1 MDSAK
6 LSGANGVN
14 GAKMPESKISKSR
27 TLRALDSARAGD
39 LTKDSALKKSAL
51 DSAALDSTT
60 LDSILDSAP
69 ESAFGGASENGAFNS
84 GSGAFGSAFDNA
96 SYAATIDDIS
106 AITPSQYCAIFC
118 KKDAKL
124 LAQLDLESF
133 IYKFASLLAR
143 PKGFYLQGDLQSHK
157 KIIDELETL
166 TIPPMPRIPNLDK
179 ELFILQKF
187 GTLRLKDI
195 FAFSQILSYFENLLN
210 MSEIVPES
218 SFYTLLHKIE
228 IPQILKETICIF
240 ESNGELIDKKFVEI
254 HNIKQNISNTKDQ
267 IKSELHRL
275 SNNKSLE
282 PYLVD
287 RQIHLVFD
295 AQTLLLKAGYTHAL
309 KGSVLDRSQGGF
321 FYVLPQ
327 SIERLYARQ
336 KDLQD
341 ALEVQISALC
351 KEVSAVMQK
360 HLAFLRFINGAFDRF
375 DLLFARIEFAKTLE
389 LEFIMPYNPQKSPQK
404 SAPNPNPARQN
415 HALKPESKKLDSSAE
430 SAPASHTHAAPAYT
444 APAYTAPICAP
455 IILKDFCHPIL
466 QNPTP
471 LSIDFS
477 QQLLVLTGVNAGG
490 KTMLLKS
497 ILSAAFLAKH
507 LLPMKCNAHHSKIAH
522 FKHICA
528 IISDPQNTKN
538 DISTFAGRMLQ
549 FSQNLAL
556 ENMLL
561 GVDEIELGTDAD
573 EAASLYKTLLQTM
586 LAKNNKI
593 IITTHHKRL
602 AALMADDARVQMSAA
617 LFDIKRGAPT
627 YAFMH
632 GSIGKSYAF
641 ETAQRYGIPKHIIS
655 KAIAHYGSDKERLNE
670 LIERSSKLE
679 IELKSKNRA
688 LDQKIQA
695 AESKRQEYLELIA
708 NLKQD
713 HQRQLQALEKTYQ
726 DALNTLKKEAKDISD
741 IHRNI
746 NNAHQILKKAPKYS
760 APKDTP
766 KKLSVGDLVAYKDT
780 RGVILRLESSQC
792 LIELDSGMR
801 AKVDKHELRYIASGA
816 KNGGA
821 GGANASGGASGA
833 NGGISGAKSVKSKG
847 LKSLANIKLDYTPR
861 ASVSLDLHGL
871 RAEEAIEKLED
882 FISDALIAGFDEV
895 LVYHGIGTGRLA
907 KVVRDVLSAH
917 PRVLSFDDAPPNMGG
932 MGAKIIKL

>member
-1 MDSAK
+1 M
-6 LSGANGVN
+6 
-14 GAKMPESKISKSR
+14 
-27 TLRALDSARAGD
+27 
-39 LTKDSALKKSAL
+39 DSALKKTAL
-51 DSAALDSTT
+51 DSAALDSI
-60 LDSILDSAP
+60 SDSAP
-69 ESAFGGASENGAFNS
+69 ESAFGGALENGALNS
-84 GSGAFGSAFDNA
+84 GSGAFGNALDNA

-157 KIIDELETL
+157 RIIDELESL

-187 GTLRLKDI
+187 GALRLKDI

-228 IPQILKETICIF
+228 IPQNLKETICIF
-240 ESNGELIDKKFVEI
+240 ESNGELIDKKSVEI
-254 HNIKQNISNTKDQ
+254 HKIKQNISNTKDQ
-267 IKSELHRL
+267 IKSELRRL

-375 DLLFARIEFAKTLE
+375 DLLFARIEFAKTLG

-404 SAPNPNPARQN
+404 SAPKSTP
-415 HALKPESKKLDSSAE
+415 E
-430 SAPASHTHAAPAYT
+430 SAPANHTHSAPAYT
-444 APAYTAPICAP
+444 APTHAP

-655 KAIAHYGSDKERLNE
+655 EAIAHYGSDKERLNE

-713 HQRQLQALEKTYQ
+713 HQRQLHALEKTYQ

-780 RGVILRLESSQC
+780 RSIILRLESSQC
-792 LIELDSGMR
+792 LIALDSGMR

-821 GGANASGGASGA
+821 GGANASDGASGGA
-833 NGGISGAKSVKSKG
+833 SGAKSVKSKG

-917 PRVLSFDDAPPNMGG
+917 PKVLSFDDAPPNMGG